1 MVSKYEY
8 TALSHPKGS
17 IRLLSIQADNP
28 DESLRGQL
36 NETTLEEHP
45 KYLTLSYTWGDAA
58 ATKDLH
64 LTDKCLKIRP
74 NVFDAL
80 CRLRKN
86 IGSFTIWIDAVC
98 INQDDLDERSAQVS
112 IMRHIYESASRT
124 IVYLG
129 ENSHGKKLREFCEDL
144 YKFTSSFPALAA
156 EISNPFP
163 PQSHVKDLTA
173 FGLPGRNGPQWRA
186 FFHLT
191 SHVWFV
197 RVWAFQE
204 SLVSRNC
211 DIVDGD
217 LVFPQAKLFEI
228 ITALFFQLK
237 MFQYVANLDVRK
249 WMKVAQRC
257 DMVLKAQCQLSP
269 VDGRQSWSRSPLINL
284 LRSSIG
290 AGASDPRDFVFA
302 LLGISLEADEPTL
315 QPDYQQDVDEI
326 YKRVAKYMVKIGSA
340 YLLLDCVLTH
350 PPSGWPTWIPRWDAG
365 FNDIKHTWTWTRGT
379 TSHMHHHFRA
389 AGDSSAK
396 GFRCEDSYVL
406 VGRGIVFDTIE
417 NTGYRSSFW
426 NENYDIENIMNLIDR
441 IAQLTLMLAEI
452 RHPYGTGRDAIQ
464 AIARTSVMGDRIGA
478 DTGTV
483 IHADA
488 LAHWLPAAE
497 ASIIHDDLTPDHGKT
512 LKSIARIR
520 QSKDFLSLEK
530 NPAGAKYAKQF
541 FDEILKTSLACT
553 PFTTSRGYLGLT
565 TERARAGDVVVL
577 LSGCEVPL
585 VLRPKGD
592 DKFNHITT
600 CYVQGIMLGEAWV
613 EGDAEEI
620 SIV

>member
-1 MVSKYEY
+1 MASEYEY

-17 IRLLSIQADNP
+17 IRLLTIQADNQ
-28 DESLRGQL
+28 DEPLRGQL
-36 NETTLEEHP
+36 TETALEEHP
-45 KYLTLSYTWGDAA
+45 KYITLSYTWGGAT
-58 ATKDLH
+58 ATKDLQ
-64 LTDKCLKIRP
+64 LDGKRFKIRP

-80 CRLRKN
+80 RRLRKN
-86 IGSFTIWIDAVC
+86 LGSFTIWIDAIC

-112 IMRHIYESASRT
+112 IMRQIYESADRT

-129 ENSHGKKLREFCEDL
+129 ENSHGKKLQEFCETL
-144 YKFTSSFPALAA
+144 YDFTSSFPALAA
-156 EISNPFP
+156 VVNSPFP
-163 PQSHVKDLTA
+163 PGSHVKDLTA

-186 FFHLT
+186 FFRLT

-217 LVFPQAKLFEI
+217 LVFPQARLFET
-228 ITALFFQLK
+228 ITALFFELR
-237 MFQYVANLDVRK
+237 MFQYVANLDVMK
-249 WMKVAQRC
+249 WMQVAQRC
-257 DMVLKAQCQLSP
+257 DMVLKAQHLPSP
-269 VDGRQSWSRSPLINL
+269 VDGRQSWSRSSLINL

-326 YKRVAKYMVKIGSA
+326 YKRVAKYMVKTGSA
-340 YLLLDCVLTH
+340 NLLLDCALTH

-365 FNDIKHTWTWTRGT
+365 VNDVKHTWTWTRGT
-379 TSHMHHHFRA
+379 TSRMHHHFRA
-389 AGDSSAK
+389 VGDSSTK
-396 GFRCEDSYVL
+396 GFRCEDSYTL
-406 VGRGIVFDTIE
+406 VGRGIVFDRIE
-417 NTGYRSSFW
+417 NTGYRSRFW
-426 NENYDIENIMNLIDR
+426 NKNYDIENTMNLVDR
-441 IAQLTLMLAEI
+441 IAQLTSMLAEI
-452 RHPYGTGRDAIQ
+452 QHPYGTGRDAIQ
-464 AIARTSVMGDRIGA
+464 AIARTVVMGDRMDA
-478 DTGTV
+478 DTGTAA
-483 IHADA
+483 HADA

-497 ASIIHDDLTPDHGKT
+497 ARIIHDDLTPDHGKT

-520 QSKDFLSLEK
+520 QSKDFLSLGK
-530 NPAGAKYAKQF
+530 DPAGAKYARQF
-541 FDEILKTSLACT
+541 FDEVLNTSLACT

-577 LSGCEVPL
+577 LPGCEVPL

-592 DKFNHITT
+592 GTFNYVTT
-600 CYVQGIMLGEAWV
+600 CYVQGIMLGEAWN
-613 EGDAEEI
+613 EDDAEEI
-620 SIV
+620 GIV